1 MRGARRVVAREVRDR
16 PRDLQHAVV
25 RARRPAE
32 PLARVTQQ
40 RLARAVRAA
49 ERIGLAAR
57 QHVVGLALPREL
69 PLARERDARG
79 HGFARFAGGRRPLGQ
94 LGGRE
99 RGNLDLDVD
108 PVEERPGQLA
118 QIARGDVGRAAAA
131 AARVAAP
138 AARARIHRGDQ
149 LARRRKIRLQRGA
162 RDRDAAGL
170 ERLAQRLEHVPVEF
184 RQFVEEQHAQVCER
198 DLARL
203 RRIAAA
209 DERGRARRVMRRAK
223 RAPPPL
229 SGREARAARR
239 QDRGRRQRLVIGERR
254 QEGGQARGEHRF
266 ARARRPDHQHVVAAR
281 GGDFERALR
290 ARLADHIGEI
300 GRRCGGERVE
310 PGRGDGG
317 EPPVRRVG
325 EVRAQR
331 GQIGR
336 AVHGHARHERRLGR
350 ARQRQVELGGVRRR
364 RPRGRRFG
372 LRGRAVVVRLLA
384 ARRAARHRERAAH
397 RPQRARERQLARELA
412 AVERA
417 GRKLAARGENAER
430 DRQIEAAGL
439 LRQIGRREVDG
450 DAPHGKLEPAVLQ
463 RGAHALAAFAHFE
476 IGQPDDRYRATVIAL

>member
-32 PLARVTQQ
+32 PLARVAQQ

-131 AARVAAP
+131 AGRVAAP

-149 LARRRKIRLQRGA
+149 LARGRKIRLQRGA

-184 RQFVEEQHAQVCER
+184 RH
-198 DLARL
+198 
-203 RRIAAA
+203 
-209 DERGRARRVMRRAK
+209 
-223 RAPPPL
+223 
-229 SGREARAARR
+229 
-239 QDRGRRQRLVIGERR
+239 
-254 QEGGQARGEHRF
+254 
-266 ARARRPDHQHVVAAR
+266 
-281 GGDFERALR
+281 
-290 ARLADHIGEI
+290 
-300 GRRCGGERVE
+300 
-310 PGRGDGG
+310 
-317 EPPVRRVG
+317 
-325 EVRAQR
+325 
-331 GQIGR
+331 
-336 AVHGHARHERRLGR
+336 
-350 ARQRQVELGGVRRR
+350 
-364 RPRGRRFG
+364 
-372 LRGRAVVVRLLA
+372 
-384 ARRAARHRERAAH
+384 
-397 RPQRARERQLARELA
+397 
-412 AVERA
+412 
-417 GRKLAARGENAER
+417 
-430 DRQIEAAGL
+430 
-439 LRQIGRREVDG
+439 
-450 DAPHGKLEPAVLQ
+450 
-463 RGAHALAAFAHFE
+463 
-476 IGQPDDRYRATVIAL
+476 